1 MNKFIYISATDIN
14 IQTSQVS
21 TGFYYVNPF
30 DNSTDYYTALTDG
43 GPFLLGD
50 KKYTNTIGGYTF
62 DSDLYVKKRTNFLNY
77 SQTYS
82 EYVNFV
88 FSLSAVQDT
97 QNTITK
103 VLFQP
108 EEGVLHKGYLENNTA
123 VYDKSTAYKQFIGS
137 ASENNPKNILYNY
150 KYNLAGS
157 EDINH
162 VFIPRLSC
170 YRQDGF
176 VDEFII
182 ELNVSKDSIYN
193 IADQI
198 NLLDMQVM
206 PLSSKDPLVKIE
218 LENPDYV
225 NHFVIKQNIK
235 PTPTPTH
242 TRTSTREKTPTQTPT
257 PTYTA
262 TPTNTVTRSGTPTQT
277 PTKTKT
283 PTQQGSRVIRE
294 VIIPTPTPSLSPDCK
309 SKVVRVHYTGLNE
322 TVDPSSVTTALRG
335 SNGLVFYYFGKT
347 LKKVNGDNYIDINVP
362 VGETVRKL
370 QPYIEFTGED
380 PLISVTNWNVVIG
393 CSQDEINN
401 FTPTPNIADCLE
413 GQERDPITGECVTKT
428 GCPEGYH
435 QDKKSGKCCPPDK
448 FDIVTGECNNKTCSE
463 GMVWDEDL
471 KKCVTIQII
480 PDPPICEEGFVYNP
494 VTGLC
499 DPIVEECP
507 EGYIRNDNGE
517 CVLDQECEEGE
528 IYDEATNSCRKPC
541 CPDGTEFDPI
551 SRTCR
556 NEQCPA
562 GYRLITTVGY
572 LGYYLYNYE
581 CVPICENGG
590 TWNIFNCE
598 CDSPPNM
605 NPNTAFT
612 FAYADTVPSPI
623 VCDVPG
629 APEGGGF
636 DARSDYNETG
646 PQMVLG
652 MKISWEVFLSSK
664 GLDELRESIVSPE
677 DGQNQ
682 YMIPDGGVAVSQHSG
697 VFNAEATK
705 ANTQAVIGQ
714 TILTPYPSVEI
725 SYTGNTQ
732 IRQSTFIVY
741 KIEYWTNGNDYDW
754 YQTWSKGGSP
764 CQRRKEATDYIN
776 GLESGG
782 EDYQEFAI
790 QNQPLLPTDT
800 FKPTTQVEIQPME
813 DYETFLD
820 KLAKHPNNVR
830 GYADKV
836 ITWS

>member
-43 GPFLLGD
+43 GNFG
-50 KKYTNTIGGYTF
+50 NTAWTKSLTGYTF
-62 DSDLYVKKRTNFLNY
+62 DSDLYVKKRTNFLNF

-88 FSLSAVQDT
+88 FSLSAIQDR
-97 QNTITK
+97 QNSITK
-103 VLFQP
+103 VLFEP

-123 VYDKSTAYKQFIGS
+123 VYDKSTAYKQFIGT
-137 ASENNPKNILYNY
+137 ASDNNPKNILYNY

-162 VFIPRLSC
+162 IFVPKLSC

-225 NHFVIKQNIK
+225 NHFVLKQKIK

-242 TRTSTREKTPTQTPT
+242 TPSSTREKTPTQTPT

-277 PTKTKT
+277 PTQTKT

-309 SKVVRVHYTGLNE
+309 SKVVRVHYTGLND
-322 TVDPSSVTTALRG
+322 VDPSTVSIALRG

-347 LKKVNGDNYIDINVP
+347 LKKVLGDNYIDINVP
-362 VGETVRKL
+362 IGETVYKL
-370 QPYIEFTGED
+370 QPYIEFTDED
-380 PLISVTNWNVVIG
+380 PIINVTNWNVVIG
-393 CSQDEINN
+393 CSQDEIDN
-401 FTPTPNIADCLE
+401 FTPTPKIQDCLE

-435 QDKKSGKCCPPDK
+435 QDKKSGECCPPDK
-448 FDIVTGECNNKTCSE
+448 FDIVTGECSNKICSE
-463 GMVWDEDL
+463 GMVWDEDIQ
-471 KKCVTIQII
+471 KCVPIVVIV
-480 PDPPICEEGFVYNP
+480 DPPPCEEGFVYNP
-494 VTGLC
+494 VTKLC

-507 EGYIRNDNGE
+507 EGYIRNEDGD

-528 IYDEATNSCRKPC
+528 IYDEATNSCRSVC
-541 CPDGTEFDPI
+541 CPDGTTFDPV

-556 NEQCPA
+556 NLECPA
-562 GYRLITTVGY
+562 GYKLTAAGCI
-572 LGYYLYNYE
+572 
-581 CVPICENGG
+581 PICINGG
-590 TWNIFNCE
+590 TWNIFNCA

-605 NPNTAFT
+605 EPNTAFT
-612 FAYADTVPSPI
+612 FAYADTVPAPI
-623 VCDVPG
+623 LCDIPG
-629 APEGGGF
+629 APAGGGL

-652 MKISWEVFLSSK
+652 MKISWQVFLSSK
-664 GLDELRESIVSPE
+664 GLDELRESIASPV
-677 DGQNQ
+677 DGQYQ
-682 YMIPDGGVAVSQHSG
+682 YMIPDSGVAVSGQSG

-714 TILTPYPSVEI
+714 TILTPYPTIESF
-725 SYTGNTQ
+725 YTGNTKLPL
-732 IRQSTFIVY
+732 STFIVY
-741 KIEYWTNGNDYDW
+741 KIEYWTNGNDYEW
-754 YQTWSKGGSP
+754 YRTWSREGSP
-764 CQRRKEATDYIN
+764 CTKRKEATDYIN

-782 EDYQEFAI
+782 EDYQELAM

-800 FKPTTQVEIQPME
+800 FKPTTQVDIQPME
-813 DYETFLD
+813 DYQTFLD
-820 KLAKHPNNVR
+820 KLALNPDDVR
-830 GYADKV
+830 GYADKI